1 MRGTLPTWVKHT
13 VQSNCYCYTKHW
25 INFKL
30 RRHWR
35 KASPACHRKKWQ
47 ERGENIS
54 RLKSEHISVNN
65 FCSPYHSTRSNAHTV
80 GKIQHNLRPCF
91 LISIAEFQDCKHCF
105 RSGIF
110 TVVRRT
116 NWKTTT
122 TTGYLEEPLWHLCLY
137 TKCFLKFD
145 KISVSQ
151 VKVQTT
157 LILSKNVG
165 TFFLPSKWTYTYRLT
180 SEHYGW
186 TASDRRKSWNR
197 ISHIMYFNFVT
208 DT

>member
-1 MRGTLPTWVKHT
+1 MTR
-13 VQSNCYCYTKHW
+13 
-25 INFKL
+25 
-30 RRHWR
+30 
-35 KASPACHRKKWQ
+35 

-54 RLKSEHISVNN
+54 RLKSEHIYINN
-65 FCSPYHSTRSNAHTV
+65 FCSPYHSNAHTV
-80 GKIQHNLRPCF
+80 GKIQHNLRPGF

-122 TTGYLEEPLWHLCLY
+122 TIIGCLEEPLWHLCLY

-157 LILSKNVG
+157 YNLILSKNVG
-165 TFFLPSKWTYTYRLT
+165 TFFYHQN
-180 SEHYGW
+180 EHIPTDW
-186 TASDRRKSWNR
+186 QVSARCALQLNR
-197 ISHIMYFNFVT
+197 IRQREKLK
-208 DT
+208 